1 VPVLAEAS
9 VLLMGMQRLSW
20 QRFLVP
26 VLLSNL
32 GLAIAYSAF
41 GEIAEKHQWL
51 PLALAV
57 SIGLPVVLAAIV
69 KWSFES
75 RINQQE
81 EETT

>member
-1 VPVLAEAS
+1 
-9 VLLMGMQRLSW
+9 
-20 QRFLVP
+20 

-32 GLAIAYSAF
+32 GLAIAYSVF

-75 RINQQE
+75 RINKQE

>member
-1 VPVLAEAS
+1 
-9 VLLMGMQRLSW
+9 M
-20 QRFLVP
+20 
-26 VLLSNL
+26 LLSNL

-57 SIGLPVVLAAIV
+57 SIGLPVVLAAVV

-75 RINQQE
+75 RINQE
-81 EETT
+81 EETTT